1 MAKLGDGL
9 ALRWKW
15 QDVGGSDRGYGE
27 KVLLEVEEFLVKT
40 MSRNKQVF
48 LFLCDRFIQVKI
60 DICLFEFS
68 RSSWLGQAFE

>member
-1 MAKLGDGL
+1 MDPIGDMG
-9 ALRWKW
+9 K
-15 QDVGGSDRGYGE
+15 

-40 MSRNKQVF
+40 MLRNNQVF

-60 DICLFEFS
+60 YICLFEFS

>member
-1 MAKLGDGL
+1 MDPIGDMG
-9 ALRWKW
+9 K
-15 QDVGGSDRGYGE
+15 

-40 MSRNKQVF
+40 MSRNSQVF

-60 DICLFEFS
+60 DICFSEFE